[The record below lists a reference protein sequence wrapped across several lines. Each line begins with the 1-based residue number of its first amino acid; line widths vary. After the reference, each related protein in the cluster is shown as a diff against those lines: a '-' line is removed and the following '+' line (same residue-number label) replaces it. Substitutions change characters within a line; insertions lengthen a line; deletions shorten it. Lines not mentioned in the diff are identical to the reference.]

1 MVLHNDFPLDCYRK
15 LAAEVIELACRDHI
29 RTLKNCRKAASKEQR
44 KAWGKLRIVEE
55 EWFRGECFGRLNY
68 ANLDPEYI
76 IEQCRRVA
84 KYPKGGGG

>member
-1 MVLHNDFPLDCYRK
+1 MVLYNDFPLDCYRK

-29 RTLKNCRKAASKEQR
+29 RTLKNCRKAIEIDKRRSWENLR
-44 KAWGKLRIVEE
+44 KVEE
-55 EWFRGECFGRLNY
+55 GWFRSEAFGRLNY